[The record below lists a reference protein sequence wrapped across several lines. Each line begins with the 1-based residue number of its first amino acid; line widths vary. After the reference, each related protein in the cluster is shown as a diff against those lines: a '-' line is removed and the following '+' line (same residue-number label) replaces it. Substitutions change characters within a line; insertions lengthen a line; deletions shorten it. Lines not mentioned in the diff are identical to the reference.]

1 MVSQVSRLPCAG
13 WYFFPK
19 LFISSYLEN
28 KWSLLVL
35 LDALM
40 TVAFL
45 LHKENYL
52 GNTLLELELEHF
64 KVFLRFSRARSCI
77 PRKQNKALC

>member
-1 MVSQVSRLPCAG
+1 MVNQVSGLPCAG

-28 KWSLLVL
+28 KWSLPVL

-45 LHKENYL
+45 LHKEDYL
-52 GNTLLELELEHF
+52 GNTLPEMELEHF
-64 KVFLRFSRARSCI
+64 KFIL
-77 PRKQNKALC
+77 